1 VNKGDRVKFDHM
13 GMEYEGTILEV
24 TSSLINMRPHKTMK
38 IESDSHGRPWNI
50 TVNTTLFPQRVRSI
64 KKSNESR

>member
-1 VNKGDRVKFDHM
+1 MNKGDRVKFDHM

-24 TSSLINMRPHKTMK
+24 TSSLINMRSHKTMK
-38 IESDSHGRPWNI
+38 IESITYGNKWNI
-50 TVNTTLFPQRVRSI
+50 TINTTLFPQRVRPL